1 MTSEQFPTLSSISDL
16 DGYIAKVAED
26 QNVILSF
33 YVAKDDVA
41 NPMTERLQDVMD
53 NEGIYTVTVAQVDI
67 KSADSDLLKRY
78 GVDCESLVA
87 IDKSK
92 ANFPAVK
99 KLTNFM
105 QMSIKRLVVNHK
117 YKG

>member
-1 MTSEQFPTLSSISDL
+1 M
-16 DGYIAKVAED
+16 
-26 QNVILSF
+26 ILSF
-33 YVAKDDVA
+33 YVPKDDVA

-67 KSADSDLLKRY
+67 KSANNDILQRY
-78 GVDCESLVA
+78 GVDCECLVA

-92 ANFPAVK
+92 DKYPSVK

-105 QMSIKRLVVNHK
+105 QMSIKRMVVNHK